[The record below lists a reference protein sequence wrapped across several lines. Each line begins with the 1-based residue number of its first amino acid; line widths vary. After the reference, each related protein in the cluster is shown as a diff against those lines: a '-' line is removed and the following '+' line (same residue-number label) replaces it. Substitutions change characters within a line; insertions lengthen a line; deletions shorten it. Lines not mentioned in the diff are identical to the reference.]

1 MVCCYMLKEILKE
14 LKDTWDFTT
23 EELNDLE
30 KYFVS
35 FGAACIMDS
44 SVRSEVEN
52 FKFKEK

>member
-1 MVCCYMLKEILKE
+1 MLKEILKE